1 MAPQGRELSVPGIAR
16 IFRDKSAAILNFS
29 KFLKQSVH
37 YLCGKFRDHLITIRD
52 VIDARRYG
60 LSEHRSRLAGGF
72 SDLEIFLTGK
82 FFFLENANWAS
93 GFSKGQKKT
102 ARAAILVTAR
112 TPRGAKIPLRG
123 GTDSDKKKPVRTDKN
138 ITHIF

>member
-1 MAPQGRELSVPGIAR
+1 MALQGRELSVPGIAR

-60 LSEHRSRLAGGF
+60 LSEQGSRLAGGF
-72 SDLEIFLTGK
+72 SDLKIFLTGK

-93 GFSKGQKKT
+93 GFSKGQKN
-102 ARAAILVTAR
+102 R
-112 TPRGAKIPLRG
+112 PRGHFGDRADPPWSENPPARR
-123 GTDSDKKKPVRTDKN
+123 D
-138 ITHIF
+138 